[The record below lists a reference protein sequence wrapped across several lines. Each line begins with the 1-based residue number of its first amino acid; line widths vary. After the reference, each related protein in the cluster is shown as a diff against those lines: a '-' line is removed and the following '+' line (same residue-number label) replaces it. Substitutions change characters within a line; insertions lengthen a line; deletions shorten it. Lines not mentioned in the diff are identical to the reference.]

1 MTDKKRSRLKS
12 RLLSAQIE
20 SKDAKTLT
28 MLRGVFAKADGKI
41 QRAAVLLGIPRRT
54 LNTWRDRYPVLN
66 EIIEK
71 ARATAE
77 AEAEGSVEA

>member
-28 MLRGVFAKADGKI
+28 MLRGVFAKAEGKI

-54 LNTWRDRYPVLN
+54 LNTWRNQYPALE

-71 ARATAE
+71 ARDDAE
-77 AEAEGSVEA
+77 AAAEGVVEA